1 MSQFPRCTIT
11 LFILLLLFPFAM
23 SVIMASFY
31 LDQLY
36 HPKGDTIRT
45 FGGTQSLFIQYLSG
59 GGGGVTCL
67 AMVYVC
73 YCNDCDDNKSSKL
86 NKQQKF
92 VQTGN
97 KTTEEESTKYQ

>member
-59 GGGGVTCL
+59 GGGGLRVWLWCMYVT
-67 AMVYVC
+67 ATIVMTI
-73 YCNDCDDNKSSKL
+73 NQAN
-86 NKQQKF
+86 
-92 VQTGN
+92 
-97 KTTEEESTKYQ
+97 

>member
-23 SVIMASFY
+23 NVIMASFY

-45 FGGTQSLFIQYLSG
+45 FGGTQSLFIQYLG
-59 GGGGVTCL
+59 GGGGLRVWLWCMYVT
-67 AMVYVC
+67 ATIVMTI
-73 YCNDCDDNKSSKL
+73 NQAN
-86 NKQQKF
+86 
-92 VQTGN
+92 
-97 KTTEEESTKYQ
+97 

>member
-45 FGGTQSLFIQYLSG
+45 FGGTQSLFIQYFIFLG
-59 GGGGVTCL
+59 GGGAGYVFGYGVCML
-67 AMVYVC
+67 
-73 YCNDCDDNKSSKL
+73 L
-86 NKQQKF
+86 QRL
-92 VQTGN
+92 
-97 KTTEEESTKYQ
+97 